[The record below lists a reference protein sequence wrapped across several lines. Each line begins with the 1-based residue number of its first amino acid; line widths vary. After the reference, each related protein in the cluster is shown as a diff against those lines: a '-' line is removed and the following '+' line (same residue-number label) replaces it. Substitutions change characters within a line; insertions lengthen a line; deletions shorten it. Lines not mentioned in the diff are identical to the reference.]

1 MLHYDLLYSYY
12 TKNFAEC
19 TLFYVGILSD
29 FLILPQ
35 CIVHLFFL
43 SLGFISKCIQ
53 LFETTVVRHGLML
66 VGPTGSGKTK
76 VGQQI
81 TNTKISW
88 FQKYPCDPVIK
99 LVLFLLVLW
108 GPKECP
114 NIAER
119 RNVTCWNWIWDN
131 LDICPESQ
139 IHYHGSTLRRVWS
152 AHTWM
157 VGVKIQQ
164 NNI

>member
-43 SLGFISKCIQ
+43 SPGFISKCIQ

-88 FQKYPCDPVIK
+88 FQKYPCDHVIK
-99 LVLFLLVLW
+99 ADVVSFSAMRSSRMPKHRWKEKCHLLELNLRQPW
-108 GPKECP
+108 HMSWIP
-114 NIAER
+114 NPSPWVNFTES
-119 RNVTCWNWIWDN
+119 
-131 LDICPESQ
+131 LICS
-139 IHYHGSTLRRVWS
+139 HMNGRS
-152 AHTWM
+152 
-157 VGVKIQQ
+157 
-164 NNI
+164 

>member
-1 MLHYDLLYSYY
+1 MWKVQETLLYSQNCLKNKCETLKSARVASRNFTWKIIPRCYLGIYSIVLHYDLLYSYY

-43 SLGFISKCIQ
+43 SPGFISKCIQ

-99 LVLFLLVLW
+99 ADAVSF
-108 GPKECP
+108 
-114 NIAER
+114 
-119 RNVTCWNWIWDN
+119 
-131 LDICPESQ
+131 
-139 IHYHGSTLRRVWS
+139 S
-152 AHTWM
+152 AM
-157 VGVKIQQ
+157 RS
-164 NNI
+164 